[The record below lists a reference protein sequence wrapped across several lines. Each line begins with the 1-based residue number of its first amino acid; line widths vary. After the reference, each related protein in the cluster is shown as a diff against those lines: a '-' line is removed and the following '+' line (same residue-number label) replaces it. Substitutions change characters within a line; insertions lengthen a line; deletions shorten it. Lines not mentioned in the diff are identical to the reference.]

1 MATKKKTE
9 KTVEK
14 VDVEVKHSIP
24 TAGERSSPTKS
35 RVIDRF
41 RAKAKPNT
49 KAVRADERPVVEL
62 DTETQH
68 RFVDFAAAKELFDL
82 VEAEKSTLSK
92 EVSRSIYEK
101 FVDALWHAKSQPQNP
116 AIKVKNSVGKLDAEG
131 QFIVQG
137 GSKIKVNMP
146 EVGEDEQP
154 EEALVR
160 ALTDLGLPH
169 ASADSLVGAEVS
181 FVPQWSL
188 NFTDLLRGE
197 VREGKIV
204 PPTDTQTNAAEALF
218 CVLNGEDA
226 EGNRLDSKGRLELL
240 KSISEDGWKALNEN
254 VEGHTSYFPTLVDS
268 ANFLDRVCNYAS
280 SREELDAILTVFT
293 PVYFCS
299 RVKFAVSDSAE
310 GKTERLLDEAKSIL
324 NVV

>member
-1 MATKKKTE
+1 MATKKAAKKVDASVE
-9 KTVEK
+9 VEK
-14 VDVEVKHSIP
+14 HAIP
-24 TAGERSSPTKS
+24 TAGDRAAPAKTS

-41 RAKAKPNT
+41 RVKAKPNT
-49 KAVRADERPVVEL
+49 KAVKADERPVIDIDE
-62 DTETQH
+62 ETQR

-92 EVSRSIYEK
+92 EVSRSVYDK

-116 AIKVKNSVGKLDAEG
+116 AIKVKNSLGKVDAEG

-146 EVGEDEQP
+146 EVGEEEQP
-154 EEALVR
+154 EDALVR
-160 ALTDLGLPH
+160 ALTDLGLPY
-169 ASADSLVGAEVS
+169 ASAENLVGTEVS

-197 VREGKIV
+197 VKEGKIV
-204 PPTDTQTNAAEALF
+204 PPTDTQLSAAEALF

-226 EGNRLDSKGRLELL
+226 EGNRLDSKGRFDLL
-240 KSISEDGWKALNEN
+240 KSISENGWQALNEN
-254 VEGHTSYFPTLVDS
+254 VEGHTTYFPTLVDS

-324 NVV
+324 NV